1 MWREVRRRQKDGA
14 LLSISGADPLSL
26 SGLLTPGPKLPA
38 LTGNRAV
45 YRDGLPI
52 ALLSGG
58 REEYFETL
66 DESERW
72 IVRKALLKGPAPARL
87 AELA

>member
-1 MWREVRRRQKDGA
+1 
-14 LLSISGADPLSL
+14 
-26 SGLLTPGPKLPA
+26 
-38 LTGNRAV
+38 
-45 YRDGLPI
+45 
-52 ALLSGG
+52 LSGG
-58 REEYFETL
+58 REQYFETL

>member
-1 MWREVRRRQKDGA
+1 
-14 LLSISGADPLSL
+14 
-26 SGLLTPGPKLPA
+26 
-38 LTGNRAV
+38 
-45 YRDGLPI
+45 LPI

-58 REEYFETL
+58 REEYFEAL

-72 IVRKALLKGPAPARL
+72 IVRKALLKSPAPARL